1 MALNRQHN
9 EGNAILDGLNLNNHV
24 SRTYETDHHSKHC
37 ASASVIEFRFARFL
51 PPDSNSL

>member
-9 EGNAILDGLNLNNHV
+9 EGNAILGGLNLNNHV

-37 ASASVIEFRFARFL
+37 ASAGVIEFRFTRFL